1 MQRWRYCHNGGRHTM
16 IEKCYAALVSLWQ
29 TITLPP
35 LAPIPVRSDE
45 KESSLS
51 TPRNCHRSL
60 YEDSEF

>member
-1 MQRWRYCHNGGRHTM
+1 M

-45 KESSLS
+45 KESSQS